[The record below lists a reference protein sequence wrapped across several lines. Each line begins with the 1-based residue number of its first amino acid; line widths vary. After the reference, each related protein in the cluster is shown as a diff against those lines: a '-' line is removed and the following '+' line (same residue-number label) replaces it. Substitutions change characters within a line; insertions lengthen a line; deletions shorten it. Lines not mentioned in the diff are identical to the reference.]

1 MKGLCLLAFSLFL
14 HQVAGQGI
22 GSIVDNSINPGEV
35 LMEFDNRSAQIEGS
49 FYLFDDWK
57 IGELTLKSG
66 ASIYDQLLNY
76 DVEYDL
82 LEVKLENEV
91 KIVPLS
97 MLNGFLTSDPEQEQT
112 FYQPCENY
120 FHEPKVPLT
129 GLCEVIE
136 TEYYGLISR
145 FMTDIKESTYIPAL
159 DMGNKKEELRVKEK
173 LYLTIGDKAIEIPQK
188 KQSFV
193 NLYPDQSLDLTSF
206 IKKHK
211 LNQRNVND
219 LLIIL
224 NYLNEN
230 KTFQ

>member
-193 NLYPDQSLDLTSF
+193 NLYPDQSLDLASF
-206 IKKHK
+206 IKEQK
-211 LNQRNVND
+211 LNQKNVND